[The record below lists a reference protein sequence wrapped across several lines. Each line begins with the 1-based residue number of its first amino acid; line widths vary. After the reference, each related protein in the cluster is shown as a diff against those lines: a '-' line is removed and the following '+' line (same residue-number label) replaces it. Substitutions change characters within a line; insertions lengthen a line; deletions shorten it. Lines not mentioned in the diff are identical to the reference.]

1 MSTKTLNININGLF
15 KNHAMKNIPREPTSP
30 TLSTASFSWI
40 TQRPAAEVKQLF
52 KSTYNALVEKE
63 KGNIINK
70 QNRFLFLLNNLINVD
85 LKLAAEVGKSL
96 LENNNLL
103 QQQYHVLQNEFDTH
117 QLESNRLF
125 QDKLESNK
133 NVIDSLESQNAE
145 LLKKYE
151 ATLESSEKISRQNN
165 SSQQKLMDQVNE
177 LYQSLEQA
185 YEKIQEHE
193 DYRQDYLKK
202 MIVKEISIVNT
213 PTPSATEEFNELS
226 HKIEHMMGQNQQL
239 FKAKDQI
246 QHQFQDTIFELEQL
260 KSQFT
265 QVQQTKEQISL
276 LENKFQYQ
284 ENHIHELTNLIEEYR
299 LNLTND
305 CHSSMPGLMIES
317 HSHASSDDDDDYE
330 RFDTLPQHIKGQSLH
345 SELQLAFD
353 NDKNPHDLRTF
364 DQDSMML
371 TESPKRKNRKRKSK
385 QAIYPSLKIDD
396 SLIISA
402 YHKNIPTTNMVVH
415 KPYGV
420 VDRIVQAPYNSI
432 YLVWRFMRFFIVIQL
447 AMFIHLFS
455 RK

>member
-1 MSTKTLNININGLF
+1 MSTKTLNINVNGFF
-15 KNHAMKNIPREPTSP
+15 KNHAMKNIPREPASP
-30 TLSTASFSWI
+30 TLSTSSFSWI

-52 KSTYNALVEKE
+52 KSTFNALVEKE
-63 KGNIINK
+63 K
-70 QNRFLFLLNNLINVD
+70 D

-96 LENNNLL
+96 LENNTVL
-103 QQQYHVLQNEFDTH
+103 QHQYHALQNEFDLH
-117 QLESNRLF
+117 QQESNRLL
-125 QDKLESNK
+125 QTKLESNE
-133 NVIDSLESQNAE
+133 NVIISLESQNAE
-145 LLKKYE
+145 LVKKYE

-202 MIVKEISIVNT
+202 MIVKEINIVNT
-213 PTPSATEEFNELS
+213 PTAIISTTEEFNELS

-260 KSQFT
+260 KSQFN

-284 ENHIHELTNLIEEYR
+284 ENHIHELTTLIEEYR

-305 CHSSMPGLMIES
+305 CHSSMPSLMIES

-330 RFDTLPQHIKGQSLH
+330 RFDTLPQHIKGNSLH

-353 NDKNPHDLRTF
+353 NDKNQHDLRTF
-364 DQDSMML
+364 DQDSSMML
-371 TESPKRKNRKRKSK
+371 AETPTRICRKRRSR
-385 QAIYPSLKIDD
+385 QAIYPSLRIDD
-396 SLIISA
+396 SLIAPA
-402 YHKNIPTTNMVVH
+402 YRKNIPTTAMVVH
-415 KPYGV
+415 KPCGL

-432 YLVWRFMRFFIVIQL
+432 YL
-447 AMFIHLFS
+447 
-455 RK
+455 